1 MKYQASRG
9 WTEVKITKI
18 ITAIDS
24 RDKILMG
31 AYEVFLLELDEF
43 AENELLDT
51 ANRYI
56 KIK

>member
-1 MKYQASRG
+1 MKHQSSRG
-9 WTEVKITKI
+9 WKEDKINKI
-18 ITAIDS
+18 INAIDS

-31 AYEVFLLELDEF
+31 AYEVFLLELDQF